1 MTYCWRIAVY
11 AVDNLKKTKIIKK
24 SLTCSE
30 RLLTDRQVN
39 HSCAITPTSAG
50 KTFYIFADASHFN
63 DNPRVAGQNLHS
75 TGCSTSADKVV
86 VHRQKNVV

>member
-11 AVDNLKKTKIIKK
+11 AVDNLRKTKIIKK

-39 HSCAITPTSAG
+39 HSCAIIPALRG
-50 KTFYIFADASHFN
+50 KTMRGKTCIALGAITPAN
-63 DNPRVAGQNLHS
+63 AGQNLHS
-75 TGCSTSADKVV
+75 TGLGVL
-86 VHRQKNVV
+86 HLLIR